1 MYVAFLP
8 PRPVVAGW
16 AKLLLIMGK
25 PFSVFSS
32 LRNRILALVLGLVTL
47 VLAATITAVVFEAR
61 AEVQTQVGLQLR
73 SAAATTR
80 EALYSRGTQLANA
93 AIVLTA
99 DFGFK
104 EAVASAD
111 SATLLSALENQRA
124 RIRADL
130 VVVLNPDGLALSST
144 AGTLSSKTSA
154 DLRRIV
160 IEDPDGKTLRLY
172 RLLDG
177 RPYLLVVS
185 PVLAPDLIGWAAMGF
200 ALDDRVAGEMSRL
213 MGVEVSFVAIDRD
226 EAPYVASSMKDSA
239 RPDPAAVMAGTEA
252 KPFVIEVQG
261 DKLFTQKI
269 LLDTASGQLTLVLQ
283 RSLSLALKPYVD
295 IRDSMLAIG
304 LLLMIV
310 ASFLSVLLA
319 RSTTRPVEDLT
330 RAAESLEAGDYS
342 VIVPPASSTELR
354 QLARSFDAMRIAV
367 ADREA
372 TIRHQAAHDV
382 VTGLPTRAR
391 IAETLEA
398 MLVAAGKAQ
407 RAVAVCQVGLLQ
419 FQSIIGSF
427 GHAAADEVLCEV
439 GRRLAP
445 EAGLRGRVA
454 HLGTGRFIVLL
465 NCSNREQ
472 AAHDAQSIVER
483 LRKSFDYAGVS
494 FQLESC
500 IGVAVFPDDGAQA
513 AQLLQRSDLA
523 MFRARDASQVVG
535 VYVSGDDEIHRHR
548 LAILGELRH
557 AIEANELELFYQP
570 KVNVASGA
578 AVGCEALI
586 RWKHPQKGYIPPVDF
601 VPHAERSGAICALTK
616 WVLNSA
622 LRQLEDWRRQQLI
635 LDVSINISPVDL
647 ADPGFADSVEHLLHT
662 TGVDASHVVL
672 EVTESGAMQDLQ
684 NTMRTME
691 RLRILGIRF
700 SIDDFGTGYSS
711 LAHLRR
717 LPVDEIK
724 IDRSFIQ
731 ELESGAADDVIV
743 RSTVNLGHDM
753 HLKVV
758 AEGVEIAASWNALAA
773 MGCDLVQ
780 GYFVAKP
787 MPAAQF
793 AEWVRTRSR
802 GEKNAGADQCGV
814 LVPLRRA

>member
-1 MYVAFLP
+1 
-8 PRPVVAGW
+8 
-16 AKLLLIMGK
+16 
-25 PFSVFSS
+25 
-32 LRNRILALVLGLVTL
+32 VLGLVTL
-47 VLAATITAVVFEAR
+47 VLAATITAVVIKAR
-61 AEVQTQVGLQLR
+61 GEVENQVGLQLR

-80 EALYSRGTQLANA
+80 EALYSRGTQFASA
-93 AIVLTA
+93 AVVLTA

-130 VVVLNPDGLALSST
+130 VIVLNPDGIPLSST
-144 AGTLSSKTSA
+144 SGNLSDKTSA

-160 IEDPDGKTLRLY
+160 AGDPDGKTLRLY

-177 RPYLLVVS
+177 RPYLLVIS

-213 MGVEVSFVAIDRD
+213 MGVEVSFVATDRD
-226 EAPYVASSMKDSA
+226 APPYVSSSLQESL
-239 RPDPAAVMAGTEA
+239 RPDPAAVLAATDIN
-252 KPFVIEVQG
+252 PFVIEVQG

-269 LLDTASGQLTLVLQ
+269 PLDTASGKLTLVLQ
-283 RSLSLALKPYVD
+283 RSLSSALKPYID
-295 IRDSMLAIG
+295 IRNSMLAIG
-304 LLLMIV
+304 LFLMVV
-310 ASFLSVLLA
+310 ASLLSVLLA

-330 RAAESLEAGDYS
+330 KAAESLEAGDYS
-342 VIVPPASSTELR
+342 VVVPPASSTELR
-354 QLARSFDAMRIAV
+354 QLGRSFDAMRIAV

-398 MLVAAGKAQ
+398 MLVAAAKAQ
-407 RAVAVCQVGLLQ
+407 RAVAVCHVGLLQ

-427 GHAAADEVLCEV
+427 GHAAGDEVLCEV

-454 HLGTGRFIVLL
+454 HLGTGQFIVLL
-465 NCSNREQ
+465 NCASREQ
-472 AAHDAQSIVER
+472 AAHDAHSIVER
-483 LRKSFDYAGVS
+483 LRNSFDYAGVS

-500 IGVAVFPDDGAQA
+500 IGVAVFPNDGTLA
-513 AQLLQRSDLA
+513 AELLQRSDLA
-523 MFRARDASQVVG
+523 MFRARDASQTVG
-535 VYVSGDDEIHRHR
+535 VYVSGDDEMHRQR
-548 LAILGELRH
+548 LEILGELGH

-570 KVNVASGA
+570 KVNVETGV
-578 AVGCEALI
+578 AVGCEALL
-586 RWKHPQKGYIPPVDF
+586 RWKHPEKGFIPPGDF
-601 VPHAERSGAICALTK
+601 VPHAERSGAIRSLTQ
-616 WVLNSA
+616 WVLNTA
-622 LRQLEDWRRQQLI
+622 FRQIETWRRQQLI
-635 LDVSINISPVDL
+635 LDVSINISPTDL
-647 ADPGFADSVEHLLHT
+647 ADPGFADSVERLLHA
-662 TGVDASHVVL
+662 TGVDASRVVL
-672 EVTESGAMQDLQ
+672 EVTEGGAMKDMQ
-684 NTMRTME
+684 NTLRIME

-731 ELESGAADDVIV
+731 ELESGSADDVIV
-743 RSTVNLGHDM
+743 RSTINLGHDM

-758 AEGVEIAASWNALAA
+758 AEGVEISASWNALAA

-793 AEWVRTRSR
+793 AEWVLARP
-802 GEKNAGADQCGV
+802 AGAKSADQEKRGV
-814 LVPLRRA
+814 LVPMRRA

>member
-1 MYVAFLP
+1 M
-8 PRPVVAGW
+8 
-16 AKLLLIMGK
+16 
-25 PFSVFSS
+25 FSS
-32 LRNRILALVLGLVTL
+32 LRNRILTLVLGLVTL
-47 VLAATITAVVFEAR
+47 VVATTITAVVIKAR
-61 AEVQTQVGLQLR
+61 SEVETQVGLQLR

-104 EAVASAD
+104 EVVASAD

-130 VVVLNPDGLALSST
+130 VVVMNPDGAPLSST
-144 AGTLSSKTSA
+144 SGKLTEKTST
-154 DLRRIV
+154 DLRTIV
-160 IEDPDGKTLRLY
+160 SGDPDGKTLRLY

-177 RPYLLVVS
+177 RPYLLVIS

-200 ALDDRVAGEMSRL
+200 ALDDRVASEMSRL

-226 EAPYVASSMKDSA
+226 EVPYVASSMQDLA
-239 RPDPAAVMAGTEA
+239 RPDPVTVTATADVN
-252 KPFVIEVQG
+252 PFVIEVQG

-269 LLDTASGQLTLVLQ
+269 PMDTASGHLTLVLQ
-283 RSLSLALKPYVD
+283 RSLSIALKPYVD

-304 LLLMIV
+304 LVLMII
-310 ASFLSVLLA
+310 ASFLAVLLA

-330 RAAESLEAGDYS
+330 KAAESLEAGDYS
-342 VIVPPASSTELR
+342 VIVPPASTTELR

-391 IAETLEA
+391 IAETLQA
-398 MLVAAGKAQ
+398 MLVAAAKAQ
-407 RAVAVCQVGLLQ
+407 RAVAVCHVGLLQ

-427 GHAAADEVLCEV
+427 GHAAGDEVLCEV

-465 NCSNREQ
+465 NCLNREQ
-472 AAHDAQSIVER
+472 AAHDAHSIVER
-483 LRKSFDYAGVS
+483 LRRSFDYAGVS

-513 AQLLQRSDLA
+513 AELLQRSDLA
-523 MFRARDASQVVG
+523 MFRASDAFQGVG
-535 VYVSGDDEIHRHR
+535 VYVSGDDEMHRHR

-557 AIEANELELFYQP
+557 AIEANALELFYQP
-570 KVNVASGA
+570 KVNIATGA

-586 RWKHPQKGYIPPVDF
+586 RWKHPQKGYIPPGDF
-601 VPHAERSGAICALTK
+601 VPHAERSGAICLLTQ
-616 WVLNSA
+616 WVLNNA
-622 LRQLEDWRRQQLI
+622 FRQIEAWRLQQLI
-635 LDVSINISPVDL
+635 LDVSINISPMDL
-647 ADPGFADSVEHLLHT
+647 ADPGFADSVERLLQA
-662 TGVDASHVVL
+662 TGVDASRVVL
-672 EVTESGAMQDLQ
+672 EVTESGAMKDLQ
-684 NTMRTME
+684 STLRTME

-731 ELESGAADDVIV
+731 ELESGAADEVIV
-743 RSTVNLGHDM
+743 RSTINLGHDM

-758 AEGVEIAASWNALAA
+758 AEGVEISASWNALAA

-780 GYFVAKP
+780 GYFVSKP

-793 AEWVRTRSR
+793 AEWVQARSMR
-802 GEKNAGADQCGV
+802 ERNADSQARV
-814 LVPLRRA
+814 LVPMRRA

>member
-1 MYVAFLP
+1 
-8 PRPVVAGW
+8 
-16 AKLLLIMGK
+16 
-25 PFSVFSS
+25 VFSS

-47 VLAATITAVVFEAR
+47 VLAVTITAVVIKAR
-61 AEVQTQVGLQLR
+61 DEVETQIGLQLR

-80 EALYSRGTQLANA
+80 EALYSRGTQLASA
-93 AIVLTA
+93 AVVLTS

-111 SATLLSALENQRA
+111 SPTLLSALENQRA

-130 VVVLNPDGLALSST
+130 VIVLNPDGVPLSST
-144 AGTLSSKTSA
+144 SGRLSARTSA
-154 DLRRIV
+154 DLRKIV
-160 IEDPDGKTLRLY
+160 FADVDGKTLRLY

-200 ALDDRVAGEMSRL
+200 ALDDRVAGEMARL
-213 MGVEVSFVAIDRD
+213 MGVEVSFIAVDHDAP
-226 EAPYVASSMKDSA
+226 PYVASSMTAQA
-239 RPDPAAVMAGTEA
+239 RPDPAALIAATSVS
-252 KPFVIEVQG
+252 PFVIEAQG

-269 LLDTASGQLTLVLQ
+269 PMDTASGQLTLVLQ
-283 RSLSLALKPYVD
+283 RSLSVALKPYID

-304 LLLMIV
+304 VVLLAI

-330 RAAESLEAGDYS
+330 KAAESLEAGDYS
-342 VIVPPASSTELR
+342 VVVPPASSTELR

-372 TIRHQAAHDV
+372 TIRHQAQHDA
-382 VTGLPTRAR
+382 VTGLPTRAL

-398 MLVAAGKAQ
+398 MLSAAGRAQ
-407 RAVAVCQVGLLQ
+407 RAVAVCQVGLVQ

-427 GHAAADEVLCEV
+427 GHAAGDQVLCEV

-445 EAGLRGRVA
+445 EAGLRGRIA
-454 HLGTGRFIVLL
+454 HLGAGQFIALL
-465 NCSNREQ
+465 NCASRDQ

-483 LRKSFDYAGVS
+483 LRSPFDYAGVS
-494 FQLESC
+494 LQLECC
-500 IGVAVFPDDGAQA
+500 IGVAVFPDDGAHA
-513 AQLLQRSDLA
+513 AELLQRADLA
-523 MFRARDASQVVG
+523 MFRARDASQSVG
-535 VYVSGDDEIHRHR
+535 VFVKGDDEMHRHR

-557 AIEANELELFYQP
+557 AIEADELELFYQP
-570 KVNVASGA
+570 KIHVQTGV
-578 AVGCEALI
+578 AVGCEALV
-586 RWKHPQKGYIPPVDF
+586 RWRHPQRGFIPPGDF
-601 VPHAERSGAICALTK
+601 VPHAERSGAICALTQ
-616 WVLNSA
+616 WVLGSA
-622 LRQLEDWRRQQLI
+622 FRQLEAWRRQQLV
-635 LDVSINISPVDL
+635 LDVSINISPMDL
-647 ADPGFADSVEHLLHT
+647 ADPKFADSVEQLLHA
-662 TGVDASHVVL
+662 TGADASRVVL
-672 EVTESGAMQDLQ
+672 EVTESGAMKDLQ
-684 NTMRTME
+684 NTLRIME
-691 RLRILGIRF
+691 RLRVLGLRF

-731 ELESGAADDVIV
+731 ELESGVAEDVIV
-743 RSTVNLGHDM
+743 RSTINLGHDM

-793 AEWVRTRSR
+793 AEWVAARAAAAKSVD
-802 GEKNAGADQCGV
+802 AGQRVAPAV
-814 LVPLRRA
+814 VRRA

>member
-1 MYVAFLP
+1 
-8 PRPVVAGW
+8 
-16 AKLLLIMGK
+16 
-25 PFSVFSS
+25 
-32 LRNRILALVLGLVTL
+32 VLGLVTL
-47 VLAATITAVVFEAR
+47 VLAATITAVVIKAR
-61 AEVQTQVGLQLR
+61 REVETQVGLQLR

-80 EALYSRGTQLANA
+80 EALYSRGTQLASA
-93 AIVLTA
+93 AVVLTS

-124 RIRADL
+124 RIKADL
-130 VVVLNPDGLALSST
+130 VIVLDPDGIPLSST
-144 AGTLSSKTSA
+144 SGKLSGKTSA
-154 DLRRIV
+154 DLHTIV
-160 IEDPDGKTLRLY
+160 LGDPDGKTLRLY

-200 ALDDRVAGEMSRL
+200 ALDDRVAGEMARL
-213 MGVEVSFVAIDRD
+213 MGVDVSFVATDGA
-226 EAPYVASSMKDSA
+226 APPYLASSIRESA
-239 RPDPAAVMAGTEA
+239 RPDPAAVIAGA
-252 KPFVIEVQG
+252 DANPFVIEVQG
-261 DKLFTQKI
+261 DKLFTQKVPM
-269 LLDTASGQLTLVLQ
+269 DTASGTLTLVLQ
-283 RSLSLALKPYVD
+283 RSLSSALKPYID
-295 IRDSMLAIG
+295 IRDWMLAIG
-304 LLLMIV
+304 LFLMLV
-310 ASFLSVLLA
+310 ASLLSALLA
-319 RSTTRPVEDLT
+319 RSTIRPVEDLT
-330 RAAESLEAGDYS
+330 KAAESLEAGDYS
-342 VIVPPASSTELR
+342 VVVPPASSTELR

-427 GHAAADEVLCEV
+427 GHAAGDEVLCEV

-454 HLGTGRFIVLL
+454 HLGTGQFIVLL
-465 NCSNREQ
+465 NCASREQ
-472 AAHDAQSIVER
+472 AAHDAHSIVER
-483 LRKSFDYAGVS
+483 LRNSFVYAGVS

-500 IGVAVFPDDGAQA
+500 IGVAVFPNDGMQA
-513 AQLLQRSDLA
+513 AELLQRSDLA
-523 MFRARDASQVVG
+523 MFRARDAAQTVG
-535 VYVSGDDEIHRHR
+535 VYVSGDDEMHRHR
-548 LAILGELRH
+548 LEILGELAH
-557 AIEANELELFYQP
+557 AIASNELELFYQP
-570 KVNVASGA
+570 KVNVETGVT
-578 AVGCEALI
+578 VGCEALV
-586 RWKHPQKGYIPPVDF
+586 RWRHPQKGFIPPGDF
-601 VPHAERSGAICALTK
+601 VPHAERSGAIRALTQ
-616 WVLNSA
+616 WVLENA
-622 LRQLEDWRRQQLI
+622 FRQIETWRRQQII

-647 ADPGFADSVEHLLHT
+647 ADPGFADSVERLLHS
-662 TGVDASHVVL
+662 TGVDASRVVL
-672 EVTESGAMQDLQ
+672 EVTESGAMKDMQ
-684 NTMRTME
+684 NTLRIME
-691 RLRILGIRF
+691 RLRLLGLRF

-711 LAHLRR
+711 LAHLRK

-743 RSTVNLGHDM
+743 RSTINLGHDM

-787 MPAAQF
+787 MAAPQF
-793 AEWVRTRSR
+793 AEWVMARA
-802 GEKNAGADQCGV
+802 AGAKAEDQPKRG
-814 LVPLRRA
+814 LVVPIRRA